1 MLLFSIFLTQYDG
14 MFLGPIAKLLGLII
28 NVIFNFLSIFGIENA
43 ALCIILFT
51 FIVKVLMF
59 PLTIKQ
65 QKFSKLSSTMSPE
78 LTAIQAKYKGK
89 KDEASM
95 RKQQV
100 ETQAVY
106 QKYGVSPTSGC
117 LPMLITLP
125 IMFALYRVIYN
136 IPAYIDSIR
145 LLYENIAVA
154 IENTP
159 GYAALLGGYIEKLNI
174 TGKNDWGDITQAIP
188 INHIIDT
195 LAVFKTSDW
204 VSLKETFPTL
214 SDIITTN
221 SNTIMN
227 INSLPGG
234 LNIANPPG
242 FGFPGILI
250 PIGAMVFQ
258 FLSGKQM
265 ERQNPTDPNN
275 SAAGTMKA
283 MNTFMP
289 IMSGVFCITFPIGIG
304 LYWIASS
311 VFQILQ
317 QFIITK
323 YMNSVDVQEL
333 IDKNVEKARKKKIR
347 KGIDPDASMEDLA
360 RKSTKSIREVPTITD
375 NKSTSNYA
383 NKKTNFEPSN
393 YKKSEVSYK
402 AGSISA
408 NAHILS
414 RDKGDKK

>member
-258 FLSGKQM
+258 
-265 ERQNPTDPNN
+265 
-275 SAAGTMKA
+275 
-283 MNTFMP
+283 
-289 IMSGVFCITFPIGIG
+289 
-304 LYWIASS
+304 
-311 VFQILQ
+311 
-317 QFIITK
+317 
-323 YMNSVDVQEL
+323 
-333 IDKNVEKARKKKIR
+333 
-347 KGIDPDASMEDLA
+347 
-360 RKSTKSIREVPTITD
+360 
-375 NKSTSNYA
+375 
-383 NKKTNFEPSN
+383 
-393 YKKSEVSYK
+393 
-402 AGSISA
+402 
-408 NAHILS
+408 
-414 RDKGDKK
+414 